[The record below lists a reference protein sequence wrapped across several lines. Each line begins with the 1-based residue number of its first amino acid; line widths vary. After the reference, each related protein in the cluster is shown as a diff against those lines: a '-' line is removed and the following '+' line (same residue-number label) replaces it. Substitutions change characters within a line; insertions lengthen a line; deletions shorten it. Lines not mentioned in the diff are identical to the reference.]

1 MCIFAE
7 TENSFLMRQKLVVFT
22 GAGISAES
30 GIPTFRDAN
39 GMWGK
44 YDAMKLASRMEKK
57 GLILVVFDGFLYF
70 CRQ

>member
-1 MCIFAE
+1 MFFRIFAE
-7 TENSFLMRQKLVVFT
+7 TENSFLMQQKLVVFT

-44 YDAMKLASRMEKK
+44 
-57 GLILVVFDGFLYF
+57 
-70 CRQ
+70 

>member
-7 TENSFLMRQKLVVFT
+7 TENFIVMRQKLVVFT

-44 YDAMKLASRMEKK
+44 YDAMKLAVGEGKTDYYCW
-57 GLILVVFDGFLYF
+57 F
-70 CRQ
+70 

>member
-7 TENSFLMRQKLVVFT
+7 TENFVVMQQKLVVFT

-44 YDAMKLASRMEKK
+44 YDTMKLAVGEGKTDYYCW
-57 GLILVVFDGFLYF
+57 F
-70 CRQ
+70 